1 MTPGIWQGLGL
12 RDVVRRA
19 LAGHDP
25 DVRLRGVPGT
35 PTRGAWAGWTLTGP
49 GTSPARFLAYPASLV
64 LRNWG
69 TLVGA

>member
-1 MTPGIWQGLGL
+1 MTPGIGQGLGL

-19 LAGHDP
+19 LAGHEL

-35 PTRGAWAGWTLTGP
+35 PTRGARAGWKLTGL
-49 GTSPARFLAYPASLV
+49 GTSPAPLLAYPASLV